1 MRLKNEKNYFSKHYN
16 EFPVKGVRLD
26 DTFVPKD
33 NILSQNH
40 EVEYKESIK
49 KNVSREVGKIQCY
62 AN

>member
-33 NILSQNH
+33 NILS
-40 EVEYKESIK
+40 
-49 KNVSREVGKIQCY
+49 
-62 AN
+62 